1 MKSETEGTGGRSL
14 TSDWPLGVSEDPRS
28 HFDRL
33 VPAIVVAAARILP
46 TYFRARGGA
55 VLWRACAAPLD
66 PTR

>member
-28 HFDRL
+28 HFDRS

-55 VLWRACAAPLD
+55 VLRRACAAPLD